1 MQSTK
6 IDNIYIITTIF
17 NWHRLYNVVRDL
29 RVHFPD
35 CDIQVCIWVN
45 KNNVVIDDTWYAK
58 SDKEH
63 FGTITEVQIND
74 WCWCWENRN
83 IWCAMSHMNIVKDA
97 LDKWYNNIIVCED
110 DLLLWTRTRQNF
122 NMYME
127 HLPDNWELLRLSRKP
142 YDLSSLKEVNSCFFK
157 WNAWGCEMYMLN
169 KEWIKKFYESFRDDF
184 YWSTDAQMWKWH
196 NINIFIAKCPLG
208 IQRNNYDIDN
218 SDTFG
223 NKNYSIKD
231 SSSGWY
237 IIAKK
242 KKYLNITTI

>member
-1 MQSTK
+1 
-6 IDNIYIITTIF
+6 
-17 NWHRLYNVVRDL
+17 
-29 RVHFPD
+29 
-35 CDIQVCIWVN
+35 
-45 KNNVVIDDTWYAK
+45 
-58 SDKEH
+58 
-63 FGTITEVQIND
+63 
-74 WCWCWENRN
+74 
-83 IWCAMSHMNIVKDA
+83 
-97 LDKWYNNIIVCED
+97 
-110 DLLLWTRTRQNF
+110 
-122 NMYME
+122 
-127 HLPDNWELLRLSRKP
+127 
-142 YDLSSLKEVNSCFFK
+142 
-157 WNAWGCEMYMLN
+157 MYMLN

-242 KKYLNITTI
+242 EKNI